1 LFIANAFKQ
10 TTTTPTTNNE
20 FDRQKSTKNYFIFL
34 YKYIYVNVFFYLIKK
49 KNKFSSFVLFLIIF
63 YVI

>member
-1 LFIANAFKQ
+1 LFIVNAFKQ
-10 TTTTPTTNNE
+10 TTTPTTNNE

-34 YKYIYVNVFFYLIKK
+34 YKYIYVNVFFILLKK
-49 KNKFSSFVLFLIIF
+49 RTNFLVVLFLIIF